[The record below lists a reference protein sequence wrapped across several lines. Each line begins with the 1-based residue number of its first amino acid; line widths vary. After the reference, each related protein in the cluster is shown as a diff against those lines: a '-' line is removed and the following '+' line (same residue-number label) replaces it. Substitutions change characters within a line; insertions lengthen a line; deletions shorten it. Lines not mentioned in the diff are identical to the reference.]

1 MAAIAE
7 FEIGKG
13 QALNMVDELMAD
25 LHRDEIED
33 QEDLKLADRAMREM
47 RRGGVKA
54 IPIDQVIENI
64 DLRVK
69 NSDNHAL

>member
-1 MAAIAE
+1 
-7 FEIGKG
+7 
-13 QALNMVDELMAD
+13 MAD

-33 QEDLKLADRAMREM
+33 QEALKLADRAMREI

-69 NSDNHAL
+69 NSDNHSL